1 MMVPTDIWS
10 CSCSPLS
17 PSNTATQ
24 TRSDVTAVGAPRAL
38 MLFRL
43 LCDLSNLFFLACC
56 IWQRGAPGLKTRV
69 QDYISVSNH
78 ISGEIVLR
86 TRRKRWD
93 ILEKNLKKSSRFHL
107 TSLTPMYIFILFYLF
122 FPNGSVVQEMTAVC
136 LADVEL
142 WCHTCRMT

>member
-38 MLFRL
+38 MLCRL
-43 LCDLSNLFFLACC
+43 LCDLSNLFFSLLHLTAWCT
-56 IWQRGAPGLKTRV
+56 WLKTRV

-78 ISGEIVLR
+78 ISGEIILR

-93 ILEKNLKKSSRFHL
+93 ILEKNLKKSPRFHL
-107 TSLTPMYIFILFYLF
+107 ASLTPMYIFILFYLL